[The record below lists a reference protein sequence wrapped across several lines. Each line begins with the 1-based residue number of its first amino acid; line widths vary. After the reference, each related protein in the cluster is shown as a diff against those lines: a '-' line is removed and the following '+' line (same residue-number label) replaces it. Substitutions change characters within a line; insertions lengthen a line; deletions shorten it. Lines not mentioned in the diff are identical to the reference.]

1 MTRPARSGELTKLWT
16 ASTASG
22 AGDGLVLVAAPLLAA
37 TLTSDPRLIA
47 GVTTAL
53 TLPYLLFGLPAGVLI
68 DRVDR
73 RRGMVAVDGLR
84 AVLVGVFTV
93 LAATHHVGLPTL
105 YGCMFLIGTCE
116 TFFRDAQQ
124 AIVPR
129 VAGGRLL
136 HANGLLATS
145 EILTKQF
152 VGPLL
157 GGVLFTLGVA
167 IPFGL
172 DAASFALS
180 CALLAWVRLSPRP
193 PASTTARTRPT
204 TLLTGL
210 GHDLVEGIGWLLR
223 HRVLRR
229 LAVVAGVSNLVN
241 WAALALLVI
250 YAHDQLHLA
259 RAGYGVLL
267 VGSAAGGLLAS
278 RLGPRLAGRTG
289 SGWAMC
295 LALGA
300 QTVALVMM
308 ATAWE
313 PVLAVAGLVVSGGG
327 VILWNVVSVALRQT
341 LVPDHLLG
349 RVSSI
354 YRLVAWGSVPVGSAL
369 GGLFAH
375 AVGLRWVFVVGAAL
389 LLAVTV
395 SLARLAR
402 SDALEHAR
410 ATTAGS
416 AGPPPVGADTP
427 PVPATRPAP
436 SHATTVEQDPPE
448 AVGRK
453 DRTDEQS

>member
-1 MTRPARSGELTKLWT
+1 MIRPTRSGELTKLWT

-47 GVTTAL
+47 GVTSAL

-73 RRGMVAVDGLR
+73 RRGMVTVDAIR
-84 AVLVGVFTV
+84 AVLVGVFTTLV
-93 LAATHHVGLPTL
+93 VTHHVGLPAL

-124 AIVPR
+124 ALVPR

-145 EILTKQF
+145 EIITKQF

-157 GGVLFTLGVA
+157 GGVLFTLGA
-167 IPFGL
+167 GIPFGV

-180 CALLAWVRLSPRP
+180 CVLLSWVRLSPGRP
-193 PASTTARTRPT
+193 APVAIQPRPAA
-204 TLLTGL
+204 LLTGL
-210 GHDLVEGIGWLLR
+210 GHDLFEGIGWLLR

-229 LAVVAGVSNLVN
+229 LAVIAGLSNLVN

-250 YAHDQLHLA
+250 YAHDQLHLP
-259 RAGYGVLL
+259 RAWYGVLL
-267 VGSAAGGLLAS
+267 VGSAGGGLLAS

-300 QTVALVMM
+300 QTVALVLL
-308 ATAWE
+308 ALAEE

-341 LVPDHLLG
+341 LVPDRLLG

-369 GGLFAH
+369 GGLFAQ

-389 LLAVTV
+389 LLPVTI

-402 SDALEHAR
+402 SDALDR
-410 ATTAGS
+410 ALSNASDS
-416 AGPPPVGADTP
+416 AGPRGGADAAP
-427 PVPATRPAP
+427 PVPASRRAP
-436 SHATTVEQDPPE
+436 SAATITEQDPPDV
-448 AVGRK
+448 ADRK
-453 DRTDEQS
+453 GRTDEHS